1 MPGVRVAKDDAGG
14 ANLMGADLYKA
25 LSNYFITHLK
35 TVRQVCQGHARLL
48 CADVRPTITEI

>member
-1 MPGVRVAKDDAGG
+1 
-14 ANLMGADLYKA
+14 MGADLYKA